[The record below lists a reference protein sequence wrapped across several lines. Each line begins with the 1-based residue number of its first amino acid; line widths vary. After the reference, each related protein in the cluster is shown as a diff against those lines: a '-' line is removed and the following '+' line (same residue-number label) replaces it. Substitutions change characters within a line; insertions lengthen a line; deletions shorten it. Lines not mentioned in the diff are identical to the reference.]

1 MAHQFLVHA
10 AGDSVGVAVVDIPA
24 GTQATGVT
32 LREQRRYAVTV
43 REPVPLGHKVALTAI
58 RRGEKV
64 IEYGEVIGQATADIA
79 PGEHV
84 HVHNLTS
91 VRWPKSQATESRR
104 A

>member
-24 GTQATGVT
+24 GTQATGMT
-32 LREQRRYAVTV
+32 LRDRKSYAVTV
-43 REPVPLGHKVALTAI
+43 REPIPLGHKVALAAI

-64 IEYGEVIGQATADIA
+64 VEYGEVIGQATADIA
-79 PGEHV
+79 PGQHV

-91 VRWPKSQATESRR
+91 VRWPRSQAAGAQT